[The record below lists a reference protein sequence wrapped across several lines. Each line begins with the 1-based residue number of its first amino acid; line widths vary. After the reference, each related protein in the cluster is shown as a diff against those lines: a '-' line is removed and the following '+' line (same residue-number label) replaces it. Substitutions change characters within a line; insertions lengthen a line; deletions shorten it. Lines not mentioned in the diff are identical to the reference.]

1 MSIYAAG
8 KKLAFAMPLV
18 LLAGC
23 SSTPEPQPQPE
34 VQPEQTQV
42 ETYQVDMNEID
53 SMIRNIG
60 SENYRVNS
68 VDALYED
75 FLSGLTAEQRA
86 ALTPEQLRRI
96 KSEIEKQQRAQ
107 AREIYFDFD
116 KYAIQSKFQAV
127 LANHAR
133 YLASNPNTMIRL
145 EGHADERGTPEY
157 NIALGEKRA
166 KAVAQILMSYGVAN
180 SQIDVISY
188 GEERPAVMGHND
200 EAWAKNRRVE
210 IKY

>member
-60 SENYRVNS
+60 AENYRVNS